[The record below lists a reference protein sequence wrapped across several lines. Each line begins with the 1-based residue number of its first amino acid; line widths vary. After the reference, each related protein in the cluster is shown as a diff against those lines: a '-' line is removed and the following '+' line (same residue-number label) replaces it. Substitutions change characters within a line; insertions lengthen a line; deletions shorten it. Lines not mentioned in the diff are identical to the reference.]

1 MVLTN
6 EPTSVEKKPG
16 FLAMLWARLWANPW
30 TASVIEVAFTLL
42 VSNFAILIAVFVYL
56 LRQPSQT
63 DSAFWTTFATV
74 VDKNIKSTEII
85 VFILGLIAPAM
96 WIMFKHFRLWR
107 HTAFWAVLLFIQV
120 GVVLSTS
127 IIFAM
132 SITDTLKNRDLASF
146 WANLCLVSALC
157 VWYSTLVYQKKF
169 IESAG
174 DRVGRPKP
182 GKESGSDVLAALRS
196 Q

>member
-6 EPTSVEKKPG
+6 EPTSMEKKS
-16 FLAMLWARLWANPW
+16 RLSAKVWVNPYVV
-30 TASVIEVAFTLL
+30 SGIEVAFTLL

-56 LRQPSQT
+56 LGQQPQQQEN
-63 DSAFWTTFATV
+63 AFWTVFFTV
-74 VDKNIKSTEII
+74 VNKNIKSTEII

-96 WIMFKHFRLWR
+96 WIMFKHIRLWQ
-107 HTAFWAVLLFIQV
+107 HTVQWFVLLAIQT
-120 GVVLSTS
+120 VVVFSTA

-132 SITDTLKNRDLASF
+132 SITDTLKNTNLANY
-146 WANLCLVSALC
+146 WACWCLVAALV
-157 VWYSTLVYQKKF
+157 VWYWTLVYQRNV

-174 DRVGRPKP
+174 DKVERPKL
-182 GKESGSDVLAALRS
+182 GKESGSDVLAALRG

>member
-6 EPTSVEKKPG
+6 ELTSVEKKPG
-16 FLAMLWARLWANPW
+16 LLAMLWTKLWANPW

-56 LRQPSQT
+56 LGQPSQT
-63 DSAFWTTFATV
+63 DSPFWTTFATV
-74 VDKNIKSTEII
+74 VHKNIKSTEII

-107 HTAFWAVLLFIQV
+107 HTVFWIALLLIQAV
-120 GVVLSTS
+120 VVLSTG

-132 SITDTLKNRDLASF
+132 SITDTLKNTNLASF
-146 WANLCLVSALC
+146 WANLCLVAALC
-157 VWYSTLVYQKKF
+157 VWYSTLVYQKKV

-174 DRVGRPKP
+174 DKVERPKP

>member
-6 EPTSVEKKPG
+6 DHISVEKKTG
-16 FLAMLWARLWANPW
+16 FLAKLWTKLWSNPW
-30 TASVIEVAFTLL
+30 TASIIEVAFTLL

-56 LRQPSQT
+56 LGQSSET
-63 DSAFWTTFATV
+63 DNAFWATFAAV
-74 VDKNIKSTEII
+74 VHKNIKSTEII

-107 HTAFWAVLLFIQV
+107 HTVFWILLLLIQAF
-120 GVVLSTS
+120 VVMSTG

-132 SITDTLKNRDLASF
+132 SITDTLKNTDLASF
-146 WANLCLVSALC
+146 WANLCLVAALC
-157 VWYSTLVYQKKF
+157 VWYSTLVYQKKV

-174 DRVGRPKP
+174 DKLERPKP